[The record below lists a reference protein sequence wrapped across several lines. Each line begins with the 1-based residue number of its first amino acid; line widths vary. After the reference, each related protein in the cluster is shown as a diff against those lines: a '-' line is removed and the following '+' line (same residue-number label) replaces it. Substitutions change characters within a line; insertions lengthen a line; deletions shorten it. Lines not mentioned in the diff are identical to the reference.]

1 MECPEMPVGNGTT
14 LPQKP
19 SALSIVQ
26 QMFKRFKVLGSLA
39 PKKDTAKHDGIIVEL
54 IACGKD

>member
-1 MECPEMPVGNGTT
+1 MPVGNGTT